1 MAFNFR
7 GPKVVTEFQNIFKYF
22 KIDYLAPFVEKEF
35 QELILS
41 LKIKELHDGKNKKT
55 FIHNTNLLLDPNQK
69 NVKGLKI
76 ITPQREIIYQSQKK
90 IRQIINT
97 SILIKKKI
105 IDKKKIVKL
114 YNRYLIDYKKYK
126 KNKKMFAK
134 FNSYTIWKFLS
145 AEIFLR
151 SCR

>member
-1 MAFNFR
+1 M
-7 GPKVVTEFQNIFKYF
+7 
-22 KIDYLAPFVEKEF
+22 
-35 QELILS
+35 
-41 LKIKELHDGKNKKT
+41 
-55 FIHNTNLLLDPNQK
+55 LLDPNQK

-126 KNKKMFAK
+126 NNKKMFAK
-134 FNSYTIWKFLS
+134 LNSYTIWKFLS